1 MKRFWQFMTR
11 PRGRQRHTFF
21 RDRPVR
27 PLESAKGKQRGIALL
42 MVTMCLAFVASV
54 GADIGLSGEVRMLK
68 AVHQRDELMAEG
80 LARSGVNMYRLVLVA
95 NKQLGENSAMSQG
108 AEMMGVNLGNA
119 LWQAIPNINTGLLR
133 MFLVTDGDVDEEDVE
148 RLVTEGLSEEEIAES
163 RAEGGSMFESRGFL
177 DFTGDFVAEV
187 SDEDSKISIKGLSS
201 TSTAS
206 IMENP
211 TAIQLFGLM
220 SGEEND
226 QWFYDRNIDRWDLI
240 ANLKDWIDTDTN
252 RSGARGG
259 YEDDLYNRL
268 ESPYL
273 SKNAPFDTKA
283 EMRLVEGWQ
292 DDVFDRFGDKITIY
306 GSGKI
311 NVSTASDEVLTGLFK
326 AYVSPSPS
334 DFTCEQL
341 LESMKEYNLLTSFR
355 SGKEFVSWLES
366 QGVSVDEDLS
376 KVIGTT
382 STVFQVVSAGFV
394 GETSRTITAIF
405 DFSGSGEGDV
415 LYWRLE

>member
-1 MKRFWQFMTR
+1 MKRFWKFMTH
-11 PRGRQRHTFF
+11 PRGRQPHAFF
-21 RDRPVR
+21 QR
-27 PLESAKGKQRGIALL
+27 PLKGGKKKGIALL

-54 GADIGLSGEVRMLK
+54 GTDIGMAGEVRMLK

-133 MFLVTDGDVDEEDVE
+133 MFLVSDGDVEEDDVE
-148 RLVTEGLSEEEIAES
+148 RLMTEGLSLDERAES
-163 RAEGGSMFESRGFL
+163 REESASLFDDKGFL
-177 DFTGDFVAEV
+177 DFEGDFVAEV
-187 SDEDSKISIKGLSS
+187 EDEDSKVSIKGLASAS
-201 TSTAS
+201 TEVLT
-206 IMENP
+206 ENA

-240 ANLKDWIDTDTN
+240 ANLKDWMDQDTN

-268 ESPYL
+268 DSPYL
-273 SKNAPFDTKA
+273 SKNAPFDTK
-283 EMRLVEGWQ
+283 EEIRLVEGWQ
-292 DDVFDRFGDKITIY
+292 DDVFDRFGEKITIY
-306 GSGKI
+306 GTGKV
-311 NVSTASDEVLTGLFK
+311 NVNTASDAVLTGLFK
-326 AYVSPSPS
+326 AYISPSPN
-334 DFTCEQL
+334 DLTCEQL
-341 LESMKEYNLLTSFR
+341 LEAMKEYNLLTSFNK
-355 SGKEFVSWLES
+355 GKDFVNWLES
-366 QGVSVDEDLS
+366 QGVSVDENLES
-376 KVIGTT
+376 VVGTT
-382 STVFQVVSAGFV
+382 STVFRVTSTGFV
-394 GETSRTITAIF
+394 GDTSRTITAIF

>member
-1 MKRFWQFMTR
+1 MKRFWQFLIQ
-11 PRGRQRHTFF
+11 PRGRKRHAFF
-21 RDRPVR
+21 MDRSV
-27 PLESAKGKQRGIALL
+27 SKASQKTGKNRGIALL

-68 AVHQRDELMAEG
+68 SVHQRDELLAEG
-80 LARSGVNMYRLVLVA
+80 LARSGLNMYRLVLVA
-95 NKQLGENSAMSQG
+95 NKQLGDNSAMSQG

-133 MFLVTDGDVDEEDVE
+133 MFLVTDGDVDDDDLE
-148 RLVTEGLSEEEIAES
+148 RLMTEGLSEEEIAES
-163 RAEGGSMFESRGFL
+163 RAEGGSMFEDKGFL
-177 DFTGDFVAEV
+177 DFEGDFVAEV
-187 SDEDSKISIKGLSS
+187 SDEDAKISVKGLGATSS
-201 TSTAS
+201 AS

-240 ANLKDWIDTDTN
+240 SNLKDWIDTDTN

-273 SKNAPFDTKA
+273 SKNAPFDTKS

-292 DDVFDRFGDKITIY
+292 DDVYERFGDKITIY

-311 NVSTASDEVLTGLFK
+311 NVATASDEVLKGLFK

-341 LESMKEYNLLTSFR
+341 LESMKEYNLLTAFR

-376 KVIGTT
+376 KVIGTV
-382 STVFQVVSAGFV
+382 STVFRVVSTGFV

>member
-1 MKRFWQFMTR
+1 MKRFWKFMTH
-11 PRGRQRHTFF
+11 PRGRQPHAFF
-21 RDRPVR
+21 QR
-27 PLESAKGKQRGIALL
+27 PLKGGKKKGIALL

-54 GADIGLSGEVRMLK
+54 GTDIGMAGEVRMLK

-133 MFLVTDGDVDEEDVE
+133 MFLVSDGDVEEDDVE
-148 RLVTEGLSEEEIAES
+148 RLMTEGLSLDERAES
-163 RAEGGSMFESRGFL
+163 REESASLFDDKGFL
-177 DFTGDFVAEV
+177 DFEGDFVAEV
-187 SDEDSKISIKGLSS
+187 EDEDSKGSIKGLASAS
-201 TSTAS
+201 TEVLT
-206 IMENP
+206 ENA

-240 ANLKDWIDTDTN
+240 ANLKDWMDQDTN

-268 ESPYL
+268 DSPYL
-273 SKNAPFDTKA
+273 SKNAPFDTK
-283 EMRLVEGWQ
+283 EEIRLVEGWQ
-292 DDVFDRFGDKITIY
+292 DDDIDRFGEKITIY
-306 GSGKI
+306 GTGKVYV
-311 NVSTASDEVLTGLFK
+311 NTASDAVLTGLFK
-326 AYVSPSPS
+326 AYISPSPN
-334 DFTCEQL
+334 DLTCEQL
-341 LESMKEYNLLTSFR
+341 LEAMKEYNLLTSFNK
-355 SGKEFVSWLES
+355 GKDFVNWLES
-366 QGVSVDEDLS
+366 QGVSVDENLES
-376 KVIGTT
+376 VVGTT
-382 STVFQVVSAGFV
+382 STVFRVTSTGFV
-394 GETSRTITAIF
+394 GDTSRTITAIF